1 MARREERAL
10 ASRPVHRRS
19 VDRRGVDAR
28 GAQVGSIGDHNTV
41 VVTFVGAVR
50 RAEWR
55 VWFVAPV
62 AAATV
67 AVWLIAAATVAGPT
81 TPWLA
86 AGGAAVVV
94 LIALT
99 IWQTV
104 RTRREQRA
112 ADRRARREALE
123 PLELPRLPAGVQSV
137 ATLIAAERAVAP
149 LEGRGREVGELVSW
163 CQDPR
168 APVVRILDGPSGV
181 GKTRLSVEVG
191 RALPHGWVAGRC
203 VPGRAVDV
211 LGLVRTCGEP
221 ALIVLD
227 DADTHPDVSRL
238 IEQRTVT
245 PAARPQVKVL
255 LVVRD
260 ATGFTQ
266 SLRQDLRG
274 AAAADWP
281 VTTVVVEGGVG
292 DRRRWFTR
300 AVTAYADATGRSVLV
315 GLVGNMRPVGEPNE
329 PMLITQVRAA
339 LTVLAAGAPEADR
352 FRTASLGELATAVVV
367 RERHRWQDAADDAR
381 WKLPK
386 RLTNQGRDEAMLALV
401 ALAPTTADESVAV
414 LRKLPRLAEM
424 KTDRLINTAE
434 WAHHIYPGP
443 TSGGAWVDPAPDF
456 VLGALLAHLATEHSA
471 LAAALDL
478 GSAAQQRLAV
488 ILRLVRATPQ
498 FPSIAS
504 LTDTVLDQAPQLV
517 PAVVEYALVSGA
529 TDRATRTI
537 LTTIITDYPIPAA
550 EASRL
555 LDLIVGPEWNR
566 LGVALQRSLVDS
578 ARAALASAD
587 TDETRSTLGDALTA
601 LVAALWAVGEY
612 REALTAVRESVA
624 LRRKL
629 AESEPTR
636 CTGDLAESLNGLG
649 ADLSAVGEHR
659 EALTAVRESVA
670 LRRKLAES
678 EPARYTGDLATSLN
692 SLSAGLSAVGEHREA
707 LTAVRESVALRRKLA
722 ESEPARYT
730 GDLAESLNGLGA
742 DLWAVGEHR
751 EALTAVRES
760 VALRRKL
767 AESEPA
773 RYTGDLA
780 TSLNS
785 LGADLSAVGEHR
797 EALTAV
803 RESVALRRKLAES
816 EPARYTGDLAESL
829 NGLGGNLWAVGEH
842 REALTA
848 FREAVALRR
857 KLAESEPARY
867 TGDLAASLNGL
878 GANLWAV
885 GEHREALTPFRE
897 AVALRRKLAE
907 SEPAAYTGYL
917 AESLNNLGAGLSAV
931 GEHREALTA
940 FREAVALYRK
950 LAESEPARYTG
961 DLATSLNSLGADLSA
976 VGEHREALTAVRES
990 VALRRKLAESEPA
1003 RYTGD
1008 LAKSLNNLA
1017 NDLLDVGHLAEALAC
1032 RGEVVARWRYL
1043 ANRRPNDFEDD
1054 YRRAQ
1059 GQLARFC
1066 SEHNFPPA
1074 GAIKAEND
1082 AVRRLGLDQGVRPH
1096 AAVVGSAAGHDD
1108 RDRAGGRGS
1117 ESAGPA

>member
-1 MARREERAL
+1 MTRREERAR
-10 ASRPVHRRS
+10 ASRPVPPRS

-62 AAATV
+62 AAA
-67 AVWLIAAATVAGPT
+67 AAAAWLIAAATVVGPT
-81 TPWLA
+81 TSWLA
-86 AGGAAVVV
+86 AGATAVAV
-94 LIALT
+94 LVGLT

-112 ADRRARREALE
+112 ADRRARGEALE
-123 PLELPRLPAGVQSV
+123 SLELPRLPAGVQSV
-137 ATLIAAERAVAP
+137 ATLIAAEQAVAP

-163 CQDPR
+163 CQDPH
-168 APVVRILDGPSGV
+168 APVVRILEGPSGV

-191 RALPHGWVAGRC
+191 RALPQGWVAGRC

-211 LGLVRTCGEP
+211 LGLVRACREP
-221 ALIVLD
+221 TLIVLD
-227 DADTHPDVSRL
+227 DADTHPDIPRL
-238 IEQRTVT
+238 IEQLTVT
-245 PAARPQVKVL
+245 PPAGPQVKVL
-255 LVVRD
+255 LVVRN
-260 ATGFTQ
+260 APGFTQ

-292 DRRRWFTR
+292 DRRRWFAR
-300 AVTAYADATGRSVLV
+300 AVTAYAEATGRSVLA
-315 GLVGNMRPVGEPNE
+315 GLVGDMRPVGEPNE
-329 PMLITQVRAA
+329 PMIITQVRAA
-339 LTVLAAGAPEADR
+339 LTVLTDGAQDADR

-367 RERHRWQDAADDAR
+367 RERHRWHKVADDPR

-401 ALAPTTADESVAV
+401 ALAPTTTDESVAA
-414 LRKLPRLAEM
+414 LRRLPRLAEM

-434 WAHHIYPGP
+434 WAHHVYPGP
-443 TSGGAWVDPAPDF
+443 TSGGAWVDPAPDY

-478 GSAAQQRLAV
+478 GATAQQRPAV
-488 ILRLVRATPQ
+488 MLRLVRATAH
-498 FPSIAS
+498 FPSITS
-504 LTDTVLDQAPQLV
+504 LTNTVLDQAPQLV
-517 PAVVEYALVSGA
+517 PGMVEYALVSGA
-529 TDRATRTI
+529 TDRATRVVLVTVV
-537 LTTIITDYPIPAA
+537 TDHMVPAA

-555 LDLIVGPEWNR
+555 LDLIMGPEWNR
-566 LGVALQRSLVDS
+566 LRVALQRSLVHS

-587 TDETRSTLGDALTA
+587 TDETGD
-601 LVAALWAVGEY
+601 
-612 REALTAVRESVA
+612 
-624 LRRKL
+624 
-629 AESEPTR
+629 
-636 CTGDLAESLNGLG
+636 DLAGSLSDLGGGLR
-649 ADLSAVGEHR
+649 AVGEHR
-659 EALTAVRESVA
+659 EALTAFREAVA
-670 LRRKLAES
+670 LYRRLAES
-678 EPARYTGDLATSLN
+678 EPARYTGDLAGSLN
-692 SLSAGLSAVGEHREA
+692 
-707 LTAVRESVALRRKLA
+707 
-722 ESEPARYT
+722 
-730 GDLAESLNGLGA
+730 NLGG

-751 EALTAVRES
+751 EALTAFREA
-760 VALRRKL
+760 VALYRKV

-780 TSLNS
+780 GSLSN
-785 LGADLSAVGEHR
+785 
-797 EALTAV
+797 
-803 RESVALRRKLAES
+803 
-816 EPARYTGDLAESL
+816 
-829 NGLGGNLWAVGEH
+829 LGGGLRAVGEH

-867 TGDLAASLNGL
+867 TGDLAGFLNNLGLGLREVGEHREALTAFREAVALHRKLAESEPARYTGDLAHSLNNL
-878 GANLWAV
+878 GGDLWAV
-885 GEHREALTPFRE
+885 GEHREALTASRE

-907 SEPAAYTGYL
+907 SEPARYTGDL
-917 AESLNNLGAGLSAV
+917 AQSLSNLGVGLWAV

-940 FREAVALYRK
+940 FREAVALYRKVAESEPARYTGDLAGSLNNLGLGLRAVGEHREALTASREAVALYRK

-961 DLATSLNSLGADLSA
+961 DLAGSLNTLGAGLWA
-976 VGEHREALTAVRES
+976 VGEHREALTASREAVALYRKLAES
-990 VALRRKLAESEPA
+990 EPARYTGDLAHSLNNLGGGLWAVGEHREALTASREAVALRRKLAESEPA

-1008 LAKSLNNLA
+1008 LAHSLNNLA
-1017 NDLLDVGHLAEALAC
+1017 DNLLAVEHLAEALAC
-1032 RGEVVARWRYL
+1032 RGEAVARWRYL
-1043 ANRRPNDFEDD
+1043 AYRRPNDFEDE
-1054 YRRAQ
+1054 YRREQ

-1074 GAIKAEND
+1074 EAIKVEND
-1082 AVRRLGLDQGVRPH
+1082 AVRRLGLDQGVSQH
-1096 AAVVGSAAGHDD
+1096 AAVVGPAAGHDD

-1117 ESAGPA
+1117 ESAP